1 MDNSLYQYSP
11 ISDRPPLRWPDG
23 KRVAFYVGLNVEH
36 YRVDAPSTSIFA
48 GTAGLVPDPLNYGW
62 RDYGPRVG
70 FWRMLD
76 AFDAT
81 GIRAS
86 VLLNSGVI
94 ARNPQIVDAGVAR
107 DWAWL
112 AHGVD
117 NSTYQTGMAAD
128 VERAQLEGVVRDI
141 ESATGRR
148 PRGWLGPA
156 LTETFHTPQLL
167 ADLGLDYV
175 LDWACDDQPFPLL
188 VDRARPFLSVP
199 YSIEV
204 NDITMFL
211 GTGMSGSN
219 FQRLVTDQVDQLIE
233 DAETSGR
240 VMALCLHPFVTGQA
254 FRHRYLV
261 AALSYIAAK
270 QEVWLTT
277 SDDIADWYLREHLH
291 CPDSP

>member
-1 MDNSLYQYSP
+1 MDNSLYPYSP
-11 ISDRPPLRWPDG
+11 ISDRRPLHWPDG
-23 KRVAFYVGLNVEH
+23 KRVAFYVGLNVEY
-36 YRVDAPSTSIFA
+36 YRVDAPSTSIFP

-70 FWRMLD
+70 IWRMLD

-86 VLLNSGVI
+86 VLLNSAVI
-94 ARNPQIVDAGVAR
+94 THNPQIIEAGVAR

-117 NSTYQTGMAAD
+117 NSTYQTDMAVD

-175 LDWACDDQPFPLL
+175 LDWTCDDQPFPLL
-188 VDRARPFLSVP
+188 VERARPFLSVP

-204 NDITMFL
+204 NDISLFL
-211 GTGMSGSN
+211 GTGMSGPD
-219 FQRLVTDQVDQLIE
+219 FALIYTAQLDQLN
-233 DAETSGR
+233 AYTATSGR
-240 VMALCLHPFVTGQA
+240 VMALCLHPFVSGQA
-254 FRHRYLV
+254 FRYKYLL
-261 AALSYIAAK
+261 AALRYIAAK
-270 QEVWLTT
+270 PEVWLTT
-277 SDDIADWYLREHLH
+277 SDDIADWYLREHLTGT
-291 CPDSP
+291 DRS